1 VIVPF
6 GMVPNAPTPP
16 FPAGFDAKPQP
27 FGVSFTGALPGI
39 PLSFTI
45 DGLGVNI
52 PVAVGD
58 GGLGIDPSG
67 VQPAMPSGI
76 GVDLSLP
83 VLSGGGFL
91 ASTGPGGY
99 GGVLDLDLIE
109 ITIQALGLFQL
120 PVNGQP
126 LSFVA
131 IISVQFPF
139 PGIQLGFGFALTGVG
154 GVVAVNR
161 RLDTPSL
168 ETAVTDGSVDQ
179 LLFPTDPAS
188 HGPAIV
194 ATLGQVFPAA
204 DGHVVVGPMLK
215 IGWGGRILSLS
226 VAVVID
232 LPSPVQLVIVGR
244 LALALPD
251 PDAPLILIQATVVVL
266 DPSEVPNDALVI
278 PTAMMGA
285 PTVLVEKIPSGDEA
299 VASLRKLEA
308 YLGRKAFA
316 TMPIECGG
324 INSTIPLVV
333 GALTGLPVVDA
344 DGMGR
349 AFPELQMETFS
360 VLGVHGSPMV
370 VTNEYGDSA
379 LIEARDDKFMEWLS
393 RGVTIRMGG
402 AAYIAEYSM
411 SGAEVKR
418 TAVPN
423 TISLGIRIGRCL
435 RVAKKNHKNP
445 IDALLRMLPDTLYSY
460 GRVIWRGKVI
470 DVKRETKMGWALG
483 LAKIEG
489 AEEWKGLM
497 EIQIQNEN
505 LIARVDGKVRA
516 IVPDLICVMEA
527 ETAEP
532 ITTEYLRYGQRVVVV
547 SVAVPSI
554 MRTPEALEVF
564 GPKGFRIDEPYTPI
578 EQLG

>member
-1 VIVPF
+1 
-6 GMVPNAPTPP
+6 MRQL
-16 FPAGFDAKPQP
+16 DRQD
-27 FGVSFTGALPGI
+27 L
-39 PLSFTI
+39 L
-45 DGLGVNI
+45 DL
-52 PVAVGD
+52 AVGAAF
-58 GGLGIDPSG
+58 LGT
-67 VQPAMPSGI
+67 
-76 GVDLSLP
+76 
-83 VLSGGGFL
+83 GGG
-91 ASTGPGGY
+91 G
-99 GGVLDLDLIE
+99 
-109 ITIQALGLFQL
+109 
-120 PVNGQP
+120 
-126 LSFVA
+126 
-131 IISVQFPF
+131 
-139 PGIQLGFGFALTGVG
+139 
-154 GVVAVNR
+154 
-161 RLDTPSL
+161 
-168 ETAVTDGSVDQ
+168 
-179 LLFPTDPAS
+179 DPY
-188 HGPAIV
+188 I
-194 ATLGQVFPAA
+194 
-204 DGHVVVGPMLK
+204 
-215 IGWGGRILSLS
+215 
-226 VAVVID
+226 
-232 LPSPVQLVIVGR
+232 GR
-244 LALALPD
+244 LMV
-251 PDAPLILIQATVVVL
+251 QAAMDEGKTVVLL
-266 DPSEVPNDALVI
+266 DPSELTDDALVI

-285 PTVLVEKIPSGDEA
+285 PTVLVEKIPSGEEA

-360 VLGVHGSPMV
+360 ILGVHGSPMV

-411 SGAEVKR
+411 SGADVKR

-435 RVAKKNHKNP
+435 REAKKSHKNP

-483 LAKIEG
+483 YARIEG
-489 AEEWKGLM
+489 ADEWKGLM

-547 SVAVPSI
+547 SVAVPPI

-578 EQLG
+578 EQLA